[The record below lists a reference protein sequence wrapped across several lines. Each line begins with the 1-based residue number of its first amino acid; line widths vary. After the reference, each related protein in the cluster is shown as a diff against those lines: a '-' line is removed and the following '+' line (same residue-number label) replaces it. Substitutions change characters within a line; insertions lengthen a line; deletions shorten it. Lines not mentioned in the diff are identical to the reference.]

1 MEENFNGNQTTPNTG
16 AISPGIITPTG
27 VNPNDN
33 QHEKNIL
40 ILVYVSIALSIIGI
54 GLGIFGVV
62 RANQALSSIEEEY
75 MLDEDEDED
84 EDEDAEAEDTFY
96 FIDDYTFGKPTNA
109 SSIETVYID
118 YDGDKYYTINN
129 DNTAESGSYEDDEE
143 EVKIMV
149 ESSQIFQTI
158 FDNYLNY
165 LGDNSSSGEETWS
178 IGVSSKDGD
187 SYIGGTGTA
196 PEWFNQLL
204 SDLEIDT

>member
-16 AISPGIITPTG
+16 TITPGGITPAG
-27 VNPNDN
+27 INLNDN

-84 EDEDAEAEDTFY
+84 EDAEVEDTFY

-118 YDGDKYYTINN
+118 YDDGNRYYTVNN

-143 EVKIMV
+143 EEKIMV

-165 LGDNSSSGEETWS
+165 LGDNTSSGEETWS
-178 IGVSSKDGD
+178 IGISSKDGD